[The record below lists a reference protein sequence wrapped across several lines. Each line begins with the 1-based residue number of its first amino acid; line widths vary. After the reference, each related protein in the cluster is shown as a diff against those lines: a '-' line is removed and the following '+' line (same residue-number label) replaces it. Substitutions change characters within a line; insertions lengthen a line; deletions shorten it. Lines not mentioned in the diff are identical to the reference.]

1 MKQAKVIVVGGGAAG
16 MMAAGRA
23 AERGAEAFLLE
34 KTESPGKKLLITGK
48 DRCNFTNSA
57 ELDAFIREFGNKGN
71 FLYPAF
77 FNFFNEDLK
86 KFFEGLGVKSKVE
99 RGGRVFPASDRSE
112 DIHKALLNYMKS
124 GRVNLLYETRVKDL
138 VVRKGRVSAV
148 KTKADEAIGCSSVI
162 LCTGGVSYPGT
173 GSTGD
178 GYKIAKKHGHTI
190 TELSPA
196 LVPLETKEEWP
207 KELQGLS
214 LENVRV
220 TAKCSYKKI
229 AEEFGDMLFT
239 HFGVSGPIILSM
251 SKKIGKWLANK
262 NPPLSPFS
270 EGGDKKD
277 SVERSSVVLIIDLKP
292 ALDLEKLDQRLRRD
306 LIKYSNKTFGNS
318 LDDLLPKSL
327 IPVIVRFSFIP
338 EDKPANTITRKERR
352 YLAELLKALPFE
364 ISKTRPIEEAI
375 ITSGGIA
382 LEEIDNRTME
392 SKIVKGLYFAGEV
405 VDLDAP
411 TGGYNLQMAFS
422 TGRLAGESASR
433 NS

>member
-1 MKQAKVIVVGGGAAG
+1 MKDAKRVIIVGGGAAG
-16 MMAAGRA
+16 MMAAGRS

-77 FNFFNEDLK
+77 FNFFNEDLIR
-86 KFFEGLGVKSKVE
+86 FFEGLGVKSKVE
-99 RGGRVFPASDRSE
+99 RGGRVFPVSDKSE

-124 GRVNLLYETRVKDL
+124 GNVNLLYETRVKDL

-148 KTKADEAIGCSSVI
+148 KTKADEAIGCSSAI
-162 LCTGGVSYPGT
+162 LCTGGLSYPGT

-190 TELSPA
+190 AEPRPA

-220 TAKCSYKKI
+220 TAKCDGKKI

-251 SKKIGKWLANK
+251 SKKIGQWLANK
-262 NPPLSPFS
+262 NPSLSHFS
-270 EGGDKKD
+270 KGGDKKD
-277 SVERSSVVLIIDLKP
+277 SVERDSVVLIIDLKP

-306 LIKYSNKTFGNS
+306 LIKYSNKAFGNS

-327 IPVIVRFSFIP
+327 IPVIVKFSFIP
-338 EDKPANTITRKERR
+338 EDKPANLITRKGRR
-352 YLAELLKALPFE
+352 YLAELLKALPLE

-375 ITSGGIA
+375 ITSGGVA

-392 SKIVKGLYFAGEV
+392 SKIVKGLYFAGEIL
-405 VDLDAP
+405 DLDAP

-422 TGRLAGESASR
+422 TGRLAGESAAK
-433 NS
+433 